1 MIAMA
6 RVSVGLA
13 YGLAVLSVS
22 AAEPLQ
28 YRVDKASVTVVC
40 PLTVGGSFEAKTTA
54 LTGELTLTPDSP
66 SGVSGTLSAD
76 LRTLQTGIS
85 LRDRHL
91 RENYLEVD
99 KGPAFASATLA
110 QIKIDVWTGTG
121 KFQGV
126 LTLHGLQRTVVGTA
140 TVKRDHRGYQV
151 EATFPLK
158 ISEFEIPE
166 PTYLGVGVRDQI
178 EVRVKMSAIPAGAL

>member
-1 MIAMA
+1 MTAMA

-28 YRVDKASVTVVC
+28 YRVEKASVTVVC
-40 PLTVGGSFEAKTTA
+40 PLTIGGSFEAKTTV
-54 LTGELTLTPDSP
+54 LTGELTLNPGSP

-76 LRTLQTGIS
+76 LRTLHTGIS

-99 KGPAFASATLA
+99 KGPAFAAATLG
-110 QIKIDVWTGTG
+110 QIKIDNWAGTG

-126 LTLHGLQRTVVGTA
+126 LTLHGLQRTIAGTA
-140 TVKRDHRGYQV
+140 TVTRGGRAYQV

-158 ISEFEIPE
+158 ISEFAIPE

-178 EVRVKMSAIPAGAL
+178 EVRVRLSAIPAGAL

>member
-13 YGLAVLSVS
+13 CGLAVLSVA
-22 AAEPLQ
+22 AAEPQQ

-40 PLTVGGSFEAKTTA
+40 PLTIGGSFDAKTTV
-54 LTGELTLTPDSP
+54 LTGELTLNPDSP
-66 SGVSGTLSAD
+66 ASVGGTLSAD

-99 KGPAFASATLA
+99 RGPGFAAATLG
-110 QIKIDVWTGTG
+110 QIKIDTLTGTG

-126 LTLHGLQRTVVGTA
+126 LTLHGLQRTVAGTA
-140 TVKRDHRGYQV
+140 TVTRDSRGYQV

-178 EVRVKMSAIPAGAL
+178 EVRVKMSAIPAGA